1 MSRKFDGVLTAL
13 GMARRGFFIPC
24 RGAAE
29 LPAPGSLPPYAA
41 LDAVMAAR
49 ESAFAAHLA
58 VIEGF
63 AAALERLGGE
73 PPPAPRW
80 TQDWFPR
87 LDAAAAY
94 AMVRCHQPRRVVEVG
109 SGHSTRFLARAVA
122 DAGCPTR
129 ITAIDPA
136 PRASLTGLDI
146 EIIRDTVQ
154 NAGAAPFSGLAPN
167 DLLLIDSS
175 HVLMPGT
182 DVDHLANR
190 VLPELPAGV
199 RVHFHDIFLPHDYPA
214 EWGWRGYNEQ
224 LAIATLIASGAYAVE
239 FASAYLVARRPE
251 WLSRGVPGRLP
262 LVTGARESSLWLRK
276 LA

>member
-41 LDAVMAAR
+41 LSTVMAAR

-80 TQDWFPR
+80 MQDWFPR

-122 DAGCPTR
+122 DAGCATR

-154 NAGAAPFSGLAPN
+154 NAGEAPFSGLAAN

-190 VLPELPAGV
+190 VLPELPVGV
-199 RVHFHDIFLPHDYPA
+199 GVHFHDIFLPHDYPA

-224 LAIATLIASGAYAVE
+224 LAVAALITSGGYAVE

-251 WLSRGVPGRLP
+251 WLSRGVLGRLP
-262 LVTGARESSLWLRK
+262 LVAGARESSLWLRK
-276 LA
+276 VA